1 MSLNGTTGEVIKR
14 AVPLVEPA
22 PPLDEDGDL
31 ATVLRWVDAYRELD
45 VRANADDADDAR
57 RAFRAGAAGVGLA
70 RTEHMF
76 FGSKERVDTVRRL
89 VLADDDK
96 TRAAALQA
104 LLPLQRADF
113 AGLFR
118 ATGSRPVCVRLLDP
132 PLHEFLP
139 KPGEFE
145 STPPFDAEKFGA
157 ATAELTA
164 LTGQTEARVLERT
177 RALRETNPMLGLR
190 GCRVGIT
197 CVLCKR
203 FAPIP

>member
-1 MSLNGTTGEVIKR
+1 VSLNGTTGEVIKR

-118 ATGSRPVCVRLLDP
+118 AAGSRPVCVRLLDP

>member
-118 ATGSRPVCVRLLDP
+118 AAGSRPVCVRLLDP

-145 STPPFDAEKFGA
+145 STPPFDAETLTPGETTQLEATLRRLARGEPCGDIARA
-157 ATAELTA
+157 AAEAADGVAEML
-164 LTGQTEARVLERT
+164 AR
-177 RALRETNPMLGLR
+177 
-190 GCRVGIT
+190 
-197 CVLCKR
+197 
-203 FAPIP
+203 APR